1 MSDVLKNL
9 SSDLADVV
17 QTAGA
22 SIVRVEARRRMPASG
37 VIWSADGL
45 IVTTHHVVERDENIK
60 IGLPDGKSV
69 SATLV
74 GRDPSTDIA
83 VLRAQASG
91 LTAAEWSD
99 SDSVRVG
106 HLVLAIGRP
115 GNDLQATLGVVSA
128 LDEGFR
134 THAGG
139 LIDRYMQTD
148 VVMYPGF
155 SGGPL
160 VDANGSV
167 LGLNTSALMRG
178 VSLTLPASTIRRVA
192 EMLTSHGKVRQGYL
206 GVKAQPVRLPAALE
220 SQLGQETGLLLAS
233 VEPDSPAEKGGLMLG
248 DTLVGF
254 GGDRV
259 RHMDD
264 LLAALS
270 GDRVGKSFPAKVVR
284 GGQVIEATVAVG
296 ERE

>member
-45 IVTTHHVVERDENIK
+45 IVTSHHVVERNDNIK

-115 GNDLQATLGVVSA
+115 GNDLQATLG
-128 LDEGFR
+128 
-134 THAGG
+134 
-139 LIDRYMQTD
+139 
-148 VVMYPGF
+148 
-155 SGGPL
+155 
-160 VDANGSV
+160 
-167 LGLNTSALMRG
+167 
-178 VSLTLPASTIRRVA
+178 
-192 EMLTSHGKVRQGYL
+192 
-206 GVKAQPVRLPAALE
+206 
-220 SQLGQETGLLLAS
+220 
-233 VEPDSPAEKGGLMLG
+233 
-248 DTLVGF
+248 
-254 GGDRV
+254 
-259 RHMDD
+259 
-264 LLAALS
+264 
-270 GDRVGKSFPAKVVR
+270 
-284 GGQVIEATVAVG
+284 
-296 ERE
+296 